1 MNNKILKG
9 TFSAALAVCALSV
22 AAQLPVAGEHISHK
36 QHLSSSSLKALRA
49 ASPVNAINQ
58 KGARLAA
65 PRVMQTQ
72 EAVDVYNVMTRDTP
86 SKPGAFYSVDAGY
99 YNLVPGFAL
108 TILED
113 DSVVYARRGIL
124 GYPDRDLHFANR
136 SKEGTFSAFEWD
148 FDGDKFSEDTVLMH
162 PYFANNGVYLNT
174 PKLTATMNGVDSVYQ
189 MGYSQDY
196 VDQTK
201 FLPGMVA
208 LSRMAYVYNVDVDA
222 APFVNT
228 FYSALS
234 PTDPWGNGNM
244 LFGWDT
250 DMQPAY
256 VELFDAPKDG
266 AVVLWGTHFYV
277 LTPTTVDLGKKRF
290 TVSWAEYDSK
300 KDEWV
305 LVKEFKDVKAK
316 LDRDLSTTTL
326 RVWEVAVNTETPEC
340 LVNSSFYVMIDGPQD
355 GTKWALLSQ
364 LDRMD
369 FTDSE
374 RNTAYYVPKKG
385 EYAGQMCQY
394 VLQLQNGNEVVD
406 FNYASSLDIHQYV
419 ATPYMIMCKDNA
431 RLDFVQ
437 DTNYDFSIDG
447 ETQKYLILDWLGG
460 ASNDVTVSATVSNS
474 SDGDWFTVTQ
484 PVEAEG
490 KSNLF
495 AISMTAQAKPWNV
508 KGRRA
513 TLTLTDNKGFSRDLT
528 IYQGDRSAADDALSV
543 EAVNASG
550 RVDVT
555 AAGEGFDV
563 IYPSSYNRLDVY
575 ATSGQLVGTY
585 ALSAG
590 GSAHIAAASWQKG
603 IYVFQFAG
611 NEGTQVVKV
620 LKK

>member
-1 MNNKILKG
+1 M
-9 TFSAALAVCALSV
+9 
-22 AAQLPVAGEHISHK
+22 
-36 QHLSSSSLKALRA
+36 
-49 ASPVNAINQ
+49 
-58 KGARLAA
+58 
-65 PRVMQTQ
+65 
-72 EAVDVYNVMTRDTP
+72 
-86 SKPGAFYSVDAGY
+86 
-99 YNLVPGFAL
+99 
-108 TILED
+108 
-113 DSVVYARRGIL
+113 
-124 GYPDRDLHFANR
+124 
-136 SKEGTFSAFEWD
+136 
-148 FDGDKFSEDTVLMH
+148 
-162 PYFANNGVYLNT
+162 
-174 PKLTATMNGVDSVYQ
+174 
-189 MGYSQDY
+189 
-196 VDQTK
+196 
-201 FLPGMVA
+201 
-208 LSRMAYVYNVDVDA
+208 
-222 APFVNT
+222 
-228 FYSALS
+228 
-234 PTDPWGNGNM
+234 
-244 LFGWDT
+244 
-250 DMQPAY
+250 
-256 VELFDAPKDG
+256 
-266 AVVLWGTHFYV
+266 
-277 LTPTTVDLGKKRF
+277 
-290 TVSWAEYDSK
+290 
-300 KDEWV
+300 
-305 LVKEFKDVKAK
+305 VKEFKDVKAK